1 MIQLFVQFYFP
12 LQIIFLVEISDGD
25 SLDGHLISFESTEK
39 DSCKSASSEF
49 LAFVDFKDII
59 RNYKEMF
66 KLFFVFSRME
76 ICKVIKL
83 TREKIFEILGSDL
96 QQLLSVSWRISYQL
110 LYCFVCKVF
119 AAQFCK
125 IEVER
130 FNNLY

>member
-1 MIQLFVQFYFP
+1 MIELFVQLYFP
-12 LQIIFLVEISDGD
+12 LQIIFVFRNSDGD
-25 SLDGHLISFESTEK
+25 SLDGHLIFFEFAEK
-39 DSCKSASSEF
+39 HNSKSATSEF
-49 LAFVDFKDII
+49 LAFVDF
-59 RNYKEMF
+59 NYKEMF

-110 LYCFVCKVF
+110 LYFFVCKVF